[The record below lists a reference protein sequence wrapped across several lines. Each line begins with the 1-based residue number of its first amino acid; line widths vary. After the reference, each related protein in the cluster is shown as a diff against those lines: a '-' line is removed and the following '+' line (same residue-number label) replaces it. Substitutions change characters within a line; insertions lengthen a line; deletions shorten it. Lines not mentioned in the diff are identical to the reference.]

1 MDQFYIYSYL
11 LLLKQYFIKGF
22 CLSADWDQNDAFC
35 LKKKKDKA
43 FSMFKPSQNPTQ
55 FTCGFRERERDES
68 NENEPEPSDLRRAL
82 AHHDQT
88 ALHSG
93 GRDVA

>member
-1 MDQFYIYSYL
+1 
-11 LLLKQYFIKGF
+11 
-22 CLSADWDQNDAFC
+22 
-35 LKKKKDKA
+35 
-43 FSMFKPSQNPTQ
+43 MFKPSQNPTQ

-88 ALHSG
+88 ALHNG